1 MKNLVR
7 HIEYLLTC
15 HDCVV
20 VPGWGAWMVQ
30 YNPAAVENSSSIVP
44 PKRWLS
50 FNASL
55 AHNDGMLAHSLM
67 QSEQCSYEEASS
79 LIAAEVAAWQDA
91 LQQDG
96 HIVLG
101 HIGQFHRQDGG
112 APLFA
117 EAADSIVNAPLSLL
131 PALAL
136 PTLDQLQSDAIET
149 EPDEVAY
156 SEEPLK
162 WHRRLWQ
169 AAASVAAIVVL
180 LLLISTPID
189 NYEATNDY
197 AGLVAAEMFGRSA
210 ATPIVAT
217 DTLSHDVCEAAN
229 LSVNAIVETTVETE
243 QGNTPTA
250 LAESPAPSI
259 EATTVLPRYLLVVG
273 SLPTRSLAEK
283 QIAHFRELGI
293 TEPIRI
299 YETDGKARLYIEGYD
314 SMADAQA
321 RLNAIVNSPDSPFEG
336 IWICA
341 TR

>member
-7 HIEYLLTC
+7 HIEYLLTS

-20 VPGWGAWMVQ
+20 VPGWGAWIVQ
-30 YNPAAVENSSSIVP
+30 YNPAAVKGTSSIVP

-55 AHNDGMLAHSLM
+55 AHNDGTLAHSLM
-67 QSEQCSYEEASS
+67 QSEQCSYEEAADR
-79 LIAAEVAAWQDA
+79 IAAEVAAWQSA

-96 HIVLG
+96 RIVLG
-101 HIGQFHRQDGG
+101 RIGQFDRQATG
-112 APLFA
+112 APLFT
-117 EAADSIVNAPLSLL
+117 EAADSIVNASLSLL
-131 PALAL
+131 PTLAL
-136 PTLDQLQSDAIET
+136 PTLDKLQSDAA
-149 EPDEVAY
+149 EPEAA
-156 SEEPLK
+156 SCEEPLA

-169 AAASVAAIVVL
+169 AAASVAAIVML

-197 AGLVAAEMFGRSA
+197 AGLVAAEMFGLSA
-210 ATPIVAT
+210 TTPTATA
-217 DTLSHDVCEAAN
+217 DTLPQGSTEATS
-229 LSVNAIVETTVETE
+229 LPVNAIVETTVSTE
-243 QGNTPTA
+243 REGSPAN
-250 LAESPAPSI
+250 LAESPAPSV
-259 EATTVLPRYLLVVG
+259 EATAALPRYVLVVG

-283 QIAHFRELGI
+283 QITHFRELGV
-293 TEPIRI
+293 TVPIHI
-299 YETDGKARLYIEGYD
+299 YENDSKARLYIEGYD

-321 RLNAIVNSPDSPFEG
+321 RLNAITNDKNSPFEG